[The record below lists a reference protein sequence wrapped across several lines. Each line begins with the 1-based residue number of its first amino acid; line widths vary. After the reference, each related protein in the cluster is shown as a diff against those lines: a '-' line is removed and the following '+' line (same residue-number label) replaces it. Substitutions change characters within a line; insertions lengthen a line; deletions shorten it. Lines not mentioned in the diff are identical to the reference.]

1 LHETKNTRNA
11 QGHKDRAMKAVL
23 WRQGAQKQMWQF
35 GTINEDGSPNGCYAP
50 NILNYLINIPV
61 REVFYDP
68 PVPAI
73 AYTPL
78 PTPPAVLMGTN
89 ITIDLYEVQ
98 QSVLL
103 LQEK

>member
-1 LHETKNTRNA
+1 MVKFELF
-11 QGHKDRAMKAVL
+11 
-23 WRQGAQKQMWQF
+23 GALWQF
-35 GTINEDGSPNGCYAP
+35 GTINEDGSPNGCNAP

-103 LQEK
+103 YQEK